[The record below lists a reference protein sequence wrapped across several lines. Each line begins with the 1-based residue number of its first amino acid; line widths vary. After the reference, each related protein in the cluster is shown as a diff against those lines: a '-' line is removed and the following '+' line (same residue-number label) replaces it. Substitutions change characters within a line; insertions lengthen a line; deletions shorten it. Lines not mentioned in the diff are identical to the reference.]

1 MVSGGPT
8 KAEIIA
14 IALEKLQISS
24 GETFADIG
32 CGTGN
37 VSIAASKK
45 TNKIIAVDQ
54 RSESIETA
62 KKNFSEAGV
71 SALVTLLR
79 GEAPD
84 VLEAYANA
92 IDKAFIGGTKNFRR
106 TIDFLVPHCRRF
118 VLNAARLEVTA
129 DAIGYMKELGVFKE
143 ALLVNIAKGHEL
155 ENLTAFTP
163 YNPVFMVVGSC

>member
-1 MVSGGPT
+1 MMSGGPT

-14 IALEKLQISS
+14 IALEKLQIRG
-24 GETFADIG
+24 GEIFADIG
-32 CGTGN
+32 CGTGS
-37 VSIAASKK
+37 VSIAASKE

-62 KKNFSEAGV
+62 KQNFSEAGV
-71 SALVTLLR
+71 SAIVTLLG

-84 VLEAYANA
+84 VLEAYKNA

-118 VLNAARLEVTA
+118 VLNAARLEVAA
-129 DAIGYMKELGVFKE
+129 DAIGYMKETGVFKE
-143 ALLVNIAKGHEL
+143 ALIVNIAKSHEL
-155 ENLTAFTP
+155 ENLTAFVP
-163 YNPVFMVVGSC
+163 YNPVFMVVGLC

>member
-1 MVSGGPT
+1 
-8 KAEIIA
+8 
-14 IALEKLQISS
+14 
-24 GETFADIG
+24 
-32 CGTGN
+32 

-45 TNKIIAVDQ
+45 TKKIIAVDQ
-54 RSESIETA
+54 RPDSIETA
-62 KKNFSEAGV
+62 KQNFSDAGV
-71 SALVTLLR
+71 SALVTLLL

-84 VLEAYANA
+84 VLEAYENA
-92 IDKAFIGGTKNFRR
+92 IEKAFIGGTKNFRR

-129 DAIGYMKELGVFKE
+129 DAIGYMKKIGIFKE